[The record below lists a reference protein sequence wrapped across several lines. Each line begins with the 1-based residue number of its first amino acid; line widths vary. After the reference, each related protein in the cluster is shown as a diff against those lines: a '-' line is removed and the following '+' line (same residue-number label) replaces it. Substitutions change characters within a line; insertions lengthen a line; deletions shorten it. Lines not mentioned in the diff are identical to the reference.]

1 MQRPESVRACS
12 RAASSSSSLGCFS
25 TGPGLKWEGGR
36 RSAARPGELKHYGAT
51 VATDWP
57 DRGDVRSAAMD
68 YSMYV
73 AGEWVESESGATME
87 ATSPGTGE
95 RIGSVPEGTRD
106 DAQRAIAAA
115 NAAWREWAARSPF
128 ERARALER
136 VADLVAERR
145 NDLARTLTLD
155 QGKPLKAEAYDEVG
169 ELEEYFRMAAA
180 DATRI
185 EGLMPPSVDAA
196 KRVFVYRVP
205 RGVVGAVTPWN
216 WPYTMPAE
224 ILAPA
229 LATGNAVVWSPAA
242 STSVSAVK
250 LAECIVDAEL
260 PGGVFN
266 LVTGPGRVV
275 GDEIVASP
283 GTHAIGFIGSTE
295 TGYKIAERAAGKALL
310 LEMGGNGP
318 VVVLDDADVDKAVE
332 ASVTASFL
340 CAGQSCTAGELFLVH
355 EAVHDEFRDKLSE
368 RMQEVRL
375 GDPFDEATTMGP
387 LNNEPVAAKMD
398 EHVRDALDRGAELVA
413 GGARAAGFPTQ
424 LYYEPTVLDRVS
436 EEMEVARDETFGPIV
451 PIRTIRS
458 EEDALAT
465 IEESPYGLLTAVFTQ
480 DLRRGLRFAEAARAG
495 WVNVNASSNYWET
508 HLPFGGRAGSRS
520 GIGRVG
526 GRFAFD
532 SFTEL
537 KTVVV
542 ELG

>member
-1 MQRPESVRACS
+1 MHI
-12 RAASSSSSLGCFS
+12 G
-25 TGPGLKWEGGR
+25 
-36 RSAARPGELKHYGAT
+36 
-51 VATDWP
+51 
-57 DRGDVRSAAMD
+57 
-68 YSMYV
+68 
-73 AGEWVESESGATME
+73 GEWVESESGGTME
-87 ATSPGTGE
+87 ATSPATGE
-95 RIGSVPEGTRD
+95 VIGTFPEGTRE

-115 NAAWREWAARSPF
+115 NAAWRDWAARSAF
-128 ERARALER
+128 ERAHALEG
-136 VADLVAERR
+136 VADLVHERR
-145 NDLARTLTLD
+145 DDLARTLTLD
-155 QGKPLKAEAYDEVG
+155 QGKPLHSEAYDEVG

-185 EGLMPPSVDAA
+185 EGLMPPSLDAG
-196 KRVFVYRVP
+196 KRVLVYRVP

-224 ILAPA
+224 LLAPA
-229 LATGNAVVWSPAA
+229 LAAGNAVVWSPAP
-242 STSVSAVK
+242 STTVCAVK
-250 LAECIVDAEL
+250 LAECLVDAEL
-260 PGGVFN
+260 PAGVFN
-266 LVTGPGRVV
+266 LVTGPGSVV
-275 GDEIVASP
+275 GDEIVASS

-295 TGYKIAERAAGKALL
+295 TGHKIAERGAGKALL

-318 VVVLDDADVDKAVE
+318 VVLLDDADVDKAVE

-355 EAVHDEFRDKLSE
+355 EAVHDEFREKLARRTE
-368 RMQEVRL
+368 EVKV
-375 GDPFDEATTMGP
+375 GDPFDEATVMGP

-398 EHVRDALDRGAELVA
+398 EHVRDAIDRGAELVA
-413 GGARAAGFPTQ
+413 GGARASGFPTS
-424 LYYEPTVLDRVS
+424 LYYEPTVLDAVT
-436 EEMEVARDETFGPIV
+436 EEMEIARDETFGPIV
-451 PIRTIRS
+451 PIRTIAG
-458 EEDALAT
+458 EDDALAT
-465 IEESPYGLLTAVFTQ
+465 IEESPYGLLAAVFTQ